1 METIETTKTR
11 KNVNIWK
18 SLQKVPAGTMFVPL
32 IIGAII
38 TTICEGFFDFD
49 LWGTLGNPM
58 QDMFS
63 SSGQM
68 LIIGLMLFCT
78 GTQLKMS
85 DIKDAMHRGVRL
97 IIVRLGI
104 AYLLCAL
111 FYAMFG
117 YEGFLGVSFL
127 AFVCAV
133 TSANAAL
140 YMGIISPFGDKADK
154 ASFGIMLI
162 CSMPLLPLLFLGFYG
177 ESGFGQAQVMQI
189 ISLIIPFI
197 LGMIFGNLDQ
207 DIRQVFAG
215 GNAIILPFL
224 GFEFGSTINLI
235 DAFKMIPQGL
245 LLSIIYFIIV
255 IGPSYI
261 FERLV
266 LKRPGYASFASGSL
280 AGVALVIPSMAASSN
295 TLFEPYVNSTV
306 AVLAFV
312 LAVTNIL
319 CPFMVKYILTKH
331 PADEVREPKKNHTP
345 KNKPALMNK

>member
-1 METIETTKTR
+1 MDKK

-38 TTICEGFFDFD
+38 TTVCEGIVKFN
-49 LWGTLGNPM
+49 LWDTLGNPM
-58 QDMFS
+58 KDMFS
-63 SSGQM
+63 STGQM

-85 DIKDAMHRGVRL
+85 DMKDALHRGVLL
-97 IIVRLGI
+97 ILVRLGV
-104 AYLLCAL
+104 AYALCAA
-111 FYAMFG
+111 FYALFG
-117 YEGFLGVSFL
+117 YKGFLGISFL

-177 ESGFGQAQVMQI
+177 ESGFGKAQVMQI
-189 ISLIIPFI
+189 VSLIIPFI
-197 LGMIFGNLDQ
+197 LGMILGNLDE
-207 DIRQVFAG
+207 DIRKVFAG

-235 DAFKMIPQGL
+235 DAVKMLPQGL
-245 LLSIIYFIIV
+245 LMSVIYFVIV
-255 IGPSYI
+255 ITPSYI

-266 LKRPGYASFASGSL
+266 LHRPGYASVASASL
-280 AGVALVIPSMAASSN
+280 AGVALVIPSMAAASN
-295 TLFEPYVNSTV
+295 TAFEPYVNSSV
-306 AVLAFV
+306 AILAFV

-319 CPFMVKYILTKH
+319 CPFMVKFILTKH
-331 PADEVREPKKNHTP
+331 PADEQPKKKQKVVAAHSAA
-345 KNKPALMNK
+345 K

>member
-1 METIETTKTR
+1 MTAK

-38 TTICEGFFDFD
+38 TTVCQGFFQFD

-58 QDMFS
+58 KDMFS

-78 GTQLKMS
+78 GTQLKIS
-85 DIKDAMHRGVRL
+85 DMKDALHRGVLL
-97 IIVRLGI
+97 ILVRLGI

-111 FYAMFG
+111 FYMAFG
-117 YEGFLGVSFL
+117 YDGIFGISFL

-177 ESGFGQAQVMQI
+177 TSGFGEAQVMQI

-197 LGMIFGNLDQ
+197 LGMVLGNLDE
-207 DIRQVFAG
+207 DIRKVFAG

-235 DAFKMIPQGL
+235 NAFKMIPQGL
-245 LLSIIYFIIV
+245 LLSIVYFIIV
-255 IGPSYI
+255 IIPSYL
-261 FERLV
+261 FERTV
-266 LKRPGYASFASGSL
+266 LHRTGYASVASGSL
-280 AGVALVIPSMAASSN
+280 AGVALVIPSMAATSN
-295 TLFEPYVNSTV
+295 AAFEPYVTSAV

-319 CPFMVKYILTKH
+319 CPFMVKFILTKH
-331 PADEVREPKKNHTP
+331 PADEQPKVSSNTP
-345 KNKPALMNK
+345 STAVK

>member
-1 METIETTKTR
+1 MTAK

-38 TTICEGFFDFD
+38 TTVCQGFFQFD

-58 QDMFS
+58 KDMFS
-63 SSGQM
+63 SSGQV

-78 GTQLKMS
+78 GTQLKIS
-85 DIKDAMHRGVRL
+85 DMKDALHRGVLL
-97 IIVRLGI
+97 ILVRLGI

-111 FYAMFG
+111 FYLAFG
-117 YEGFLGVSFL
+117 YDGIFGISFL

-177 ESGFGQAQVMQI
+177 TSGFGEAQVMQI

-197 LGMIFGNLDQ
+197 LGMVLGNLDE
-207 DIRQVFAG
+207 DIRKVFAG

-235 DAFKMIPQGL
+235 NAFKMIPQGL
-245 LLSIIYFIIV
+245 LLSIVYFIIV
-255 IGPSYI
+255 IIPFYL
-261 FERLV
+261 FERTV
-266 LKRPGYASFASGSL
+266 LHRPGYASVASGSL
-280 AGVALVIPSMAASSN
+280 AGVALVIPSMAATSN
-295 TLFEPYVNSTV
+295 AAFEPYVTSAV

-319 CPFMVKYILTKH
+319 CPFMVKFILTKH
-331 PADEVREPKKNHTP
+331 PADEQPKVSSNTP
-345 KNKPALMNK
+345 STAVK

>member
-1 METIETTKTR
+1 MDTR

-18 SLQKVPAGTMFVPL
+18 TMQKVPAGTMFVPL

-38 TTICEGFFDFD
+38 TTICQGIFSFD

-58 QDMFS
+58 KDMFS

-78 GTQLKMS
+78 GTQLKLS
-85 DIKDAMHRGVRL
+85 DMKEALHRGVLL
-97 IIVRLGI
+97 ILVRLGV
-104 AYLLCAL
+104 AYALCAL
-111 FYAMFG
+111 FYAAFG
-117 YEGFLGVSFL
+117 YDGVLGVSFL

-154 ASFGIMLI
+154 ASFGVMLI

-177 ESGFGQAQVMQI
+177 ETGFGETQVMQI
-189 ISLIIPFI
+189 VSLIIPFI
-197 LGMIFGNLDQ
+197 LGMVLGNLDE
-207 DIRQVFAG
+207 DIRKVFAG

-235 DAFKMIPQGL
+235 EAFKMIPQGL
-245 LLSIIYFIIV
+245 LLSVIYFIVV
-255 IGPSYI
+255 ITPSYL
-261 FERLV
+261 FERTV
-266 LKRPGYASFASGSL
+266 LHRPGYASFASGSL
-280 AGVALVIPSMAASSN
+280 AGVALVIPSMAAASN
-295 TLFEPYVNSTV
+295 TAFEPYVTSSV

-319 CPFMVKYILTKH
+319 CPFMVKYILTRH
-331 PADEVREPKKNHTP
+331 PADEKTGVSGR
-345 KNKPALMNK
+345 PAHATAK

>member
-1 METIETTKTR
+1 MDKK
-11 KNVNIWK
+11 KNINIWK
-18 SLQKVPAGTMFVPL
+18 TLQKVPAGTMFVPL

-38 TTICEGFFDFD
+38 TTVCEGIFKFN
-49 LWGTLGNPM
+49 LWDTLGNPM
-58 QDMFS
+58 KDMFS

-85 DIKDAMHRGVRL
+85 DMKDALHRGVLL
-97 IIVRLGI
+97 ILVRLGI
-104 AYLLCAL
+104 AYALCAV
-111 FYAMFG
+111 FYMLFG
-117 YEGFLGVSFL
+117 YKGFWGISFL

-177 ESGFGQAQVMQI
+177 ESGFGKAQVMQI
-189 ISLIIPFI
+189 VSLIIPFI
-197 LGMIFGNLDQ
+197 LGMVLGNLDD
-207 DIRQVFAG
+207 DIRKVFAG

-235 DAFKMIPQGL
+235 DAVKMLPQGL
-245 LLSIIYFIIV
+245 LMSVIYFIIV
-255 IGPSYI
+255 ITPSYI

-266 LKRPGYASFASGSL
+266 LHRPGYASVASASL
-280 AGVALVIPSMAASSN
+280 AGVALVIPSMAAASN
-295 TLFEPYVNSTV
+295 TAFEPYVNSAV
-306 AVLAFV
+306 AILAFV

-319 CPFMVKYILTKH
+319 CPFMVKFILTKH
-331 PADEVREPKKNHTP
+331 PADEQPKKNH
-345 KNKPALMNK
+345 KVVAAHSAAK

>member
-1 METIETTKTR
+1 MTAK

-38 TTICEGFFDFD
+38 TTVCQGFFQFD

-58 QDMFS
+58 KDMFS

-78 GTQLKMS
+78 GTQLKIS
-85 DIKDAMHRGVRL
+85 DMKDALHRGVLL
-97 IIVRLGI
+97 ILVRLGI

-111 FYAMFG
+111 FYMAFG
-117 YEGFLGVSFL
+117 YDGIFGISFL

-177 ESGFGQAQVMQI
+177 TSGFGEAQVMQI

-197 LGMIFGNLDQ
+197 LGMVLGNLDE
-207 DIRQVFAG
+207 DIRKVFSG

-235 DAFKMIPQGL
+235 NAFKMIPQGL
-245 LLSIIYFIIV
+245 LLSIVYFIIV
-255 IGPSYI
+255 IIPFYL
-261 FERLV
+261 FERTV
-266 LKRPGYASFASGSL
+266 LHRPGYASVASGSL
-280 AGVALVIPSMAASSN
+280 AGVALVIPSMAATSN
-295 TLFEPYVNSTV
+295 AAFEPYVTSAV

-319 CPFMVKYILTKH
+319 CPFMVKFILTKH
-331 PADEVREPKKNHTP
+331 PADEQPKVSSNTP
-345 KNKPALMNK
+345 STAVK

>member
-1 METIETTKTR
+1 MEAK
-11 KNVNIWK
+11 KNINIWK

-38 TTICEGFFDFD
+38 TTICQGIFDFD

-58 QDMFS
+58 KDMFS

-78 GTQLKMS
+78 GTQLKLS
-85 DIKDAMHRGVRL
+85 DMADALHRGVLL
-97 IIVRLGI
+97 ILVRLGV
-104 AYLLCAL
+104 AYGLCAL
-111 FYAMFG
+111 FYALFG
-117 YEGFLGVSFL
+117 YEGFLGISFL

-162 CSMPLLPLLFLGFYG
+162 CSMPLLPLLLLGFYG
-177 ESGFGQAQVMQI
+177 QAGFGEAQVMQI

-197 LGMIFGNLDQ
+197 LGMVLGNMDM
-207 DIRQVFAG
+207 DIRKVFAG

-235 DAFKMIPQGL
+235 DAVKMLPQGL
-245 LLSIIYFIIV
+245 LMSVIYFIIV
-255 IGPSYI
+255 ITPSYI
-261 FERLV
+261 FERTV
-266 LKRPGYASFASGSL
+266 LHRPGYASVASGSL
-280 AGVALVIPSMAASSN
+280 AGVALVIPSMAAASN
-295 TLFEPYVNSTV
+295 TAFEPYVTSAV
-306 AVLAFV
+306 AILAFV

-319 CPFMVKYILTKH
+319 CPFLVKFILTKH
-331 PADEVREPKKNHTP
+331 PADEQPRQDTHKLADAKQ
-345 KNKPALMNK
+345 

>member
-1 METIETTKTR
+1 METK
-11 KNVNIWK
+11 KNINIWK

-38 TTICEGFFDFD
+38 TTICQGIFDFD

-58 QDMFS
+58 KDMFS

-78 GTQLKMS
+78 GTQLKLS
-85 DIKDAMHRGVRL
+85 DMADALHRGVLL
-97 IIVRLGI
+97 ILVRLGV
-104 AYLLCAL
+104 AYGLCAL
-111 FYAMFG
+111 FYALFG
-117 YEGFLGVSFL
+117 YEGFLGISFL

-177 ESGFGQAQVMQI
+177 EAGFGEAQVMQI

-197 LGMIFGNLDQ
+197 LGMVLGNMDM
-207 DIRQVFAG
+207 DIRKVFAG

-235 DAFKMIPQGL
+235 EDA
-245 LLSIIYFIIV
+245 
-255 IGPSYI
+255 
-261 FERLV
+261 
-266 LKRPGYASFASGSL
+266 A
-280 AGVALVIPSMAASSN
+280 AG
-295 TLFEPYVNSTV
+295 
-306 AVLAFV
+306 
-312 LAVTNIL
+312 
-319 CPFMVKYILTKH
+319 
-331 PADEVREPKKNHTP
+331 PADERHLLHHRHHPVLHLRAHGAAPSRLRLRGQRLAGRRGAGDPQHGGSLQYGFRAVCDLRRSHSGLCAGSDQHPVPLHSKVYPHQ
-345 KNKPALMNK
+345 ASRR

>member
-1 METIETTKTR
+1 MDKK

-38 TTICEGFFDFD
+38 TTVCEGIFKFN
-49 LWGTLGNPM
+49 LWDTLGNPM
-58 QDMFS
+58 KDMFS
-63 SSGQM
+63 STGQM

-85 DIKDAMHRGVRL
+85 DMKDALHRGVLL
-97 IIVRLGI
+97 ILVRLGV
-104 AYLLCAL
+104 AYALCAA
-111 FYAMFG
+111 FYALFG
-117 YEGFLGVSFL
+117 YKGFLGISFL

-177 ESGFGQAQVMQI
+177 ESGFGKAQVMQI
-189 ISLIIPFI
+189 VSLIIPFI
-197 LGMIFGNLDQ
+197 LGMILGNLDE
-207 DIRQVFAG
+207 DIRKVFAG

-235 DAFKMIPQGL
+235 DAVKMLPQGL
-245 LLSIIYFIIV
+245 LMSVIYFVIV
-255 IGPSYI
+255 ITPSYI

-266 LKRPGYASFASGSL
+266 LHRPGYASVASASL
-280 AGVALVIPSMAASSN
+280 AGVALVIPSMAAASN
-295 TLFEPYVNSTV
+295 TAFEPYVNSSV
-306 AVLAFV
+306 AILAFV

-319 CPFMVKYILTKH
+319 CPFMVKFILTKH
-331 PADEVREPKKNHTP
+331 PADEQPKKKQKVVAAHSAA
-345 KNKPALMNK
+345 K